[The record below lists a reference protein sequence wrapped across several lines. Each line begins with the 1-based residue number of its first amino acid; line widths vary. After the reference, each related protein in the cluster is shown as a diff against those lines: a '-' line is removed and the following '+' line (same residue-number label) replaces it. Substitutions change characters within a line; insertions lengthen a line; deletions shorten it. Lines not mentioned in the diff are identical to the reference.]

1 MQMESIESENRPST
15 SLIAMNGS
23 RAEQSMPEQQLKAF
37 LEKVKTEKELQQKI
51 KEAKCEGC
59 IVEIANQAGFT
70 ISTDDLIDVELGL
83 DSQSVTD
90 LSNEILH

>member
-1 MQMESIESENRPST
+1 MQMESIESENRAST

>member
-1 MQMESIESENRPST
+1 
-15 SLIAMNGS
+15 
-23 RAEQSMPEQQLKAF
+23 MPEQQLKAF
-37 LEKVKTEKELQQKI
+37 LEKVKAEKELQQKI

-59 IVEIANQAGFT
+59 IIEIANQAGFT
-70 ISTDDLIDVELGL
+70 ICTEDLIDVELGL